1 MEIIPY
7 LIFLVAIPVAVIII
21 YGYSRREETPY
32 EKEIRL
38 GRLNPEL
45 FCPHC
50 QSKGFVRDKWVT
62 QKAGISGGKATAA
75 VLTGGL
81 SLLAVG
87 LSRKQQL
94 TQAHCE
100 KCGSTWVF

>member
-7 LIFLVAIPVAVIII
+7 LIFLVAIPVAVILI
-21 YGYSRREETPY
+21 YRYPQREETPF
-32 EKEIRL
+32 EMEIRL
-38 GRLNPEL
+38 GKLNPEL

-50 QSKGFVRDKWVT
+50 QSKGNVRVKWVM
-62 QKAGISGGKATAA
+62 QKVGVSGGKATAA

-87 LSRKQQL
+87 LSRKQEL